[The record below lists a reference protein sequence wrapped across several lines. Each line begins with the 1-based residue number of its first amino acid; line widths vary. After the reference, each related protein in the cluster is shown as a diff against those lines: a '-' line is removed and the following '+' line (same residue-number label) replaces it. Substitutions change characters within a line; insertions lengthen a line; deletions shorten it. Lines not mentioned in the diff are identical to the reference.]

1 MKHDDHSSLNMHR
14 TLLFL
19 TWLISLTKAFNI
31 KLPHTEKKDHLESN
45 AVLACASY
53 INTLKWSF
61 DSSLVPGFYSTICSY
76 SPAFDTWSLCIFNS
90 LTDQII
96 PMDNTSF
103 EESLGNVRK
112 TCSFVDKKFSNI
124 SLEQYYSSLN
134 NASSHALEDYGSIES
149 LSTSIRVDR
158 ETRSRWIRAFH
169 AHAYNL
175 DISSVYGAYL
185 TYYFVIV
192 GIIAVFFHMSH
203 YNGLNRA
210 LFASRFVNYIRGHF
224 VLPTFLVD
232 KHANHFK
239 FLNVEVFTGL
249 MPNSL
254 EAWIIFGYTL
264 ANIIFLSISYII
276 DPYNLIF
283 NSHLSQFTRL
293 LADRSGILAFTQFP
307 LIIIFTARN
316 SFLEFLTGVKFNSFI
331 SFHKWIGRIMV
342 LNATIHSLSYSLF
355 AIINHA
361 FKISNKQLYWKF
373 GIASITVLCVL
384 LVLSLGIVRKRHYE
398 FFLYTH
404 IILALLFFYCCWQ
417 HVKIF
422 NGWKEWIVVSLLI
435 WGLEKLFRIWNILQ
449 FRFPK
454 ATLIN
459 LNTSNN
465 PHDEMF
471 KVIIPKYNRRWHS
484 KPGQYCFI
492 YFLHPLVF
500 WQCHPFTIIDEG
512 EKCVLV
518 IKPKNGLT
526 RFIYNHILQSLN
538 GKLQLRVAIEGP
550 YGPSNLHLDKF
561 DHLLLLSGGT
571 GLPGPLDHAIKLSR
585 NPDKPKSIDLIMAI
599 KNPSFLNGYKSEILE
614 LKNSR
619 SHVNVQVYLTQKTA
633 VTKAA
638 NARDQLIHFDDIMT
652 ELTSFAHIGNA
663 RPDFSNVIENAIK
676 STPPGDSL
684 AVVCCGPPVLVDDV
698 RNTVS
703 QKLLGYPERIIEY
716 FEEYQCW

>member
-1 MKHDDHSSLNMHR
+1 MHR

-192 GIIAVFFHMSH
+192 GIIAVFFHTSH

-254 EAWIIFGYTL
+254 EAWIILDTHWRT
-264 ANIIFLSISYII
+264 SYFC
-276 DPYNLIF
+276 P
-283 NSHLSQFTRL
+283 
-293 LADRSGILAFTQFP
+293 
-307 LIIIFTARN
+307 
-316 SFLEFLTGVKFNSFI
+316 
-331 SFHKWIGRIMV
+331 
-342 LNATIHSLSYSLF
+342 
-355 AIINHA
+355 
-361 FKISNKQLYWKF
+361 
-373 GIASITVLCVL
+373 
-384 LVLSLGIVRKRHYE
+384 
-398 FFLYTH
+398 
-404 IILALLFFYCCWQ
+404 
-417 HVKIF
+417 
-422 NGWKEWIVVSLLI
+422 
-435 WGLEKLFRIWNILQ
+435 
-449 FRFPK
+449 
-454 ATLIN
+454 
-459 LNTSNN
+459 
-465 PHDEMF
+465 
-471 KVIIPKYNRRWHS
+471 
-484 KPGQYCFI
+484 
-492 YFLHPLVF
+492 
-500 WQCHPFTIIDEG
+500 
-512 EKCVLV
+512 
-518 IKPKNGLT
+518 
-526 RFIYNHILQSLN
+526 
-538 GKLQLRVAIEGP
+538 
-550 YGPSNLHLDKF
+550 
-561 DHLLLLSGGT
+561 
-571 GLPGPLDHAIKLSR
+571 
-585 NPDKPKSIDLIMAI
+585 
-599 KNPSFLNGYKSEILE
+599 
-614 LKNSR
+614 
-619 SHVNVQVYLTQKTA
+619 
-633 VTKAA
+633 
-638 NARDQLIHFDDIMT
+638 
-652 ELTSFAHIGNA
+652 
-663 RPDFSNVIENAIK
+663 
-676 STPPGDSL
+676 
-684 AVVCCGPPVLVDDV
+684 
-698 RNTVS
+698 
-703 QKLLGYPERIIEY
+703 
-716 FEEYQCW
+716 